1 MQQQQ
6 SDLDLSAVR
15 RAAQDLLSLQR
26 ASDRSLAP
34 DTPPR
39 ERADRQTDLS
49 EGTSRV
55 ADSLYALARQTP
67 FISPKLSEALGRAVT
82 QLSTSG
88 RELSTG
94 NRLRGEEAGRGAGE
108 SLNEAILEL
117 RATEQAMCQNPGPGM
132 PGRTSQGKKQR
143 GESME
148 KLSQRQSDLNRR
160 SQSLSRRLS
169 EQMRL
174 QAGDRGELERLSQ
187 EQQRIREQMSEIR
200 RGEEER
206 QELLGRLDQ
215 TEREM
220 KEVEEL
226 LRDGASDPSLEEKQT
241 RILSRMLDATRSL
254 NRRDFDPERES
265 RPGEDL
271 ARGTPSE
278 LPPELLRQSDRLR
291 LDLLKADADRYPA
304 QYRSFIEAY
313 LKSLNRSPK

>member
-1 MQQQQ
+1 
-6 SDLDLSAVR
+6 
-15 RAAQDLLSLQR
+15 
-26 ASDRSLAP
+26 
-34 DTPPR
+34 
-39 ERADRQTDLS
+39 
-49 EGTSRV
+49 
-55 ADSLYALARQTP
+55 
-67 FISPKLSEALGRAVT
+67 
-82 QLSTSG
+82 
-88 RELSTG
+88 
-94 NRLRGEEAGRGAGE
+94 
-108 SLNEAILEL
+108 
-117 RATEQAMCQNPGPGM
+117 
-132 PGRTSQGKKQR
+132 
-143 GESME
+143 ME

-174 QAGDRGELERLSQ
+174 QAGDRSELERLSQ

-206 QELLGRLDQ
+206 QELLGRLDH

-278 LPPELLRQSDRLR
+278 IPPELLRQSDRLR
-291 LDLLKADADRYPA
+291 LDLLKAEADRYPA

-313 LKSLNRSPK
+313 LKSLNGSPK